1 MELFEGYVLQAE
13 LAEKANVS
21 SPCFDQIKGI
31 KTKKMGW
38 LVCILKDSLPF
49 KYKIIAENE
58 CQDLAKYCS
67 YTKLSIDI
75 GMSESYLAQ
84 IARHKIFINKKIGHT
99 KLFKLN
105 EKFVSFIKEKLTPFK
120 IRNKNDEEYAKQIIE
135 MQGLKIGFY

>member
-21 SPCFDQIKGI
+21 SACFDQIKGV

-58 CQDLAKYCS
+58 CQDLGKYCS

-84 IARHKIFINKKIGHT
+84 TARHKIFINKKIGHA
-99 KLFKLN
+99 KLFELN
-105 EKFVSFIKEKLTPFK
+105 KEFISYVKDGLNPFK
-120 IRNKNDEEYAKQIIE
+120 IKNEDDEECAKQIIE